1 MSSES
6 DEIVSFLRKLDNL
19 IPDDQKFDL
28 YLNEGAAIL
37 IAYDGTVATK
47 DVDAIGRPEGLLR
60 LLHEHAGKDSRVHVD
75 TGLYLDVVAA
85 GLFLSEH
92 GWQGR
97 AHPFGEANLE
107 RLRVY
112 VLELHDLIL
121 SKVKRFNAK
130 DQQDVEWLCYREEL
144 DIEILRER
152 YRRARQLLD
161 HDEKEKADV
170 NFNHIETAFLG
181 LRPTEL

>member
-1 MSSES
+1 MSSEF
-6 DEIVSFLRKLDNL
+6 DEIVSFLRMLDDL
-19 IPDDQKFDL
+19 IPDDEELDL
-28 YLNEGAAIL
+28 YLSGGAAVL

-47 DVDAIGRPEGLLR
+47 DVDVIGRPEGLLQH
-60 LLHEHAGKDSRVHVD
+60 LQEHAGKNSDVHVD
-75 TGLYLDVVAA
+75 TGLYLDVVAT

-107 RLRVY
+107 KLRVY

-144 DIEILRER
+144 DVEVLRER
-152 YRRARQLLD
+152 YRRSRQLLD
-161 HDEKEKADV
+161 HDEKETVDV
-170 NFNHIETAFLG
+170 QFNHIETVFLG
-181 LRPTEL
+181 LPATEF